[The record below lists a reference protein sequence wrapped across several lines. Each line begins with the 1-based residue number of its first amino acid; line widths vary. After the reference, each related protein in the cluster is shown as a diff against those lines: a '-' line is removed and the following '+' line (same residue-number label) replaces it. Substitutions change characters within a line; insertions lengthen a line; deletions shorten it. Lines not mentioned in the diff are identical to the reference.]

1 MTVRGNRG
9 EAERELAAMVASVRS
24 GRAVAV
30 RSPVSELLEAWFAV
44 ASTGWAPTTTRQTR
58 SVLDRY
64 LHRQLGGLAV
74 GEVTPAII
82 DAVYADLRRQGGVGG
97 RPLASGT
104 LARVHTVLRAAFGQA
119 MRWGW
124 IWDNPAERA
133 HRIVATTGEHRPPTP
148 DEVRTL
154 LEYLRGRDE
163 QLHLLVMLA
172 AVTGA
177 RRAQLLGLRWH
188 NVQLDNRRVSFCAG
202 WVEGPDGPVL
212 TATKTRRKP
221 SWTSTPPPVPC
232 SPATRS
238 IAAGARTGSC
248 SATMAA
254 SPHGS
259 RTGSPRRSSAAAGP
273 LASAPSVC
281 MTCATSW

>member
-1 MTVRGNRG
+1 VYIGVDPATARRRYRSMTVRGNRG

-24 GRAVAV
+24 GRAVGV

-82 DAVYADLRRQGGVGG
+82 DAVYADLRRQGGVGDARSRRGLWLVFTRCCG
-97 RPLASGT
+97 RRSGRRCGGAGSGT
-104 LARVHTVLRAAFGQA
+104 TR
-119 MRWGW
+119 
-124 IWDNPAERA
+124 PRA

-163 QLHLLVMLA
+163 QLQLLVMLA

-202 WVEGPDGPVL
+202 GSGFPAMPPDRRTRQLAEADASVAAIEAGLRTSDAPWV
-212 TATKTRRKP
+212 TA
-221 SWTSTPPPVPC
+221 
-232 SPATRS
+232 
-238 IAAGARTGSC
+238 
-248 SATMAA
+248 
-254 SPHGS
+254 
-259 RTGSPRRSSAAAGP
+259 RRSSTPRAGRRP
-273 LASAPSVC
+273 IVEPRL
-281 MTCATSW
+281 